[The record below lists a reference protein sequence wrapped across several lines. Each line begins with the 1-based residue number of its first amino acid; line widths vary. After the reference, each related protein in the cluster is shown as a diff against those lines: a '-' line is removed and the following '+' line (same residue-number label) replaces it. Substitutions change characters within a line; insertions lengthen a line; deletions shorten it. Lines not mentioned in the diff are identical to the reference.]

1 MVPRLPSMQL
11 ALVARTLGVFL
22 MLFSASLAPPVLF
35 SWVEHDGETVNF
47 AITLLTGLGLGV
59 LVFHLIRPT
68 HEQIKTRDG
77 FVIVTLMW
85 ITMSGLGS
93 LPFLFSLGMSP
104 ADALFEAAS
113 GVTTT
118 GSTVIVGLDD
128 LPPSILLFRQ
138 ELQWLG
144 GIGIVVAAVALLPM
158 LKIGGMQLYRAETP
172 GPMKDDKLTPR
183 IAHTAQALCGLYVLM
198 TAVCALLYWLAG
210 MSAFDAISHA
220 MTTLSTGGFSTHDD
234 SFAYFN
240 SPAIEFI
247 AIVFMIIGAINFSVH
262 FVVWNTLDPRR
273 YWRNAEVKIFLLFI
287 LVAAVIVGAIL
298 YFTGESPA
306 LVTAIRHGTFE
317 VVSVVTTTGFGI
329 KDFST
334 WPLALPVMFI
344 FMSFMGGCG
353 GSTSGGMK
361 VIRFL
366 ILAKQASIQVQRL
379 VHPQL
384 VRSVKVSERVIP
396 DHVIDSIWGY
406 FVLYVVT
413 FAIAMLAL
421 MMDGLDQVTAFSAVA
436 TCMNNLGPGLGE
448 VATNFVNVSDASKFL
463 LVLAMIAGRLEIFTI
478 LVLVTPAFWRQ

>member
-1 MVPRLPSMQL
+1 MQL

-22 MLFSASLAPPVLF
+22 MLFSASLAPPLVF
-35 SWVEHDGETVNF
+35 SWVTGDEETVNF
-47 AITLLTGLGLGV
+47 AITLLTGLGLGI
-59 LVFHLIRPT
+59 LVFLVFKPRQDH
-68 HEQIKTRDG
+68 IKTRDG
-77 FVIVTLMW
+77 FVIVALMW

-118 GSTVIVGLDD
+118 GSTVIVGLDE
-128 LPPSILLFRQ
+128 LSPSILLFRQ

-183 IAHTAQALCGLYVLM
+183 IAHTARALCGLYVSM

-210 MSAFDAISHA
+210 MSAFDAVSHA
-220 MTTLSTGGFSTHDD
+220 MTTLSTGGFSTHDA
-234 SFAYFN
+234 SFAFFDN
-240 SPAIEFI
+240 PAIEMI
-247 AIVFMIIGAINFSVH
+247 AIVFMTLGAINFSIH
-262 FVVWNTLDPRR
+262 FVAWKTLDARR
-273 YWRNAEVKIFLLFI
+273 YWLNVEARTFLLFI
-287 LVAAVIVGAIL
+287 AITAGIVGSIL
-298 YFTGESPA
+298 YFTGESPTLITA
-306 LVTAIRHGTFE
+306 LRHAMFE
-317 VVSVVTTTGFGI
+317 VVSVVTTTGFGV
-329 KDFST
+329 KDFSS
-334 WPLALPVMFI
+334 WPLALPVIFI

-361 VIRFL
+361 VIRFV

-396 DHVIDSIWGY
+396 DHVIDAIWGY

-413 FAIAMLAL
+413 FAITMIAL
-421 MMDGLDQVTAFSAVA
+421 MMDGLDQVTAFGAVA

-448 VATNFVNVSDASKFL
+448 VATNFVSVSNASKYL
-463 LVLAMIAGRLEIFTI
+463 LVFAMIAGRLEIFTI